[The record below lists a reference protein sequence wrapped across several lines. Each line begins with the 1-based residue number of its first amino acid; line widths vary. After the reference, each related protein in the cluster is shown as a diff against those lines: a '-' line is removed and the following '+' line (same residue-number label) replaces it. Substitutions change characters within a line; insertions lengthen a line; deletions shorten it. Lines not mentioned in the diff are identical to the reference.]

1 MTEKEPIPYI
11 SLVMRHDNLLPAPVP
26 PLPQGYSIRLF
37 RPGEELAWA
46 DIVTDAGEFQTTGEA
61 LSYFTEHFSGCFEQ
75 LADRCLFLVD
85 AAGKPVGTATGWFAE
100 GAPSVGRLHWVVI
113 AKAHQ
118 GRRLCKPLVVAAMNR
133 MAALGHKTGILTTQ
147 PKSWKGIKV
156 YAGCGWVPDRDS
168 SDEARRGWEIT
179 EDLAGPL
186 PGSCR

>member
-1 MTEKEPIPYI
+1 MGIREQLMVWE
-11 SLVMRHDNLLPAPVP
+11 REDGPA
-26 PLPQGYSIRLF
+26 LF
-37 RPGEELAWA
+37 RAM
-46 DIVTDAGEFQTTGEA
+46 
-61 LSYFTEHFSGCFEQ
+61 
-75 LADRCLFLVD
+75 
-85 AAGKPVGTATGWFAE
+85 
-100 GAPSVGRLHWVVI
+100 GAI

-168 SDEARRGWEIT
+168 SDEARRGWAIT